1 MAASSPVATQPIEVK
16 VENTAST
23 TADNNNNNAAAAA
36 AAAAATAA
44 PKKRRRRAPAT
55 GATEDC
61 FACRK
66 RNTKCDRRRPYC
78 GQCIEIGKECSG
90 YRTTLTWGVGVAS
103 RGKLR
108 GLSLPI
114 AKATAAATTTRESKV
129 QTTAA
134 SVKATNRSNSIS
146 TTTTIQQSPS
156 FNSRASIDFSIH
168 SPTSPIS
175 PGMYSAPHEYQYF
188 GPTSPIP
195 IPSPSTPMGFSMPS
209 HHNDR
214 FDMMHSHP
222 SKMRRTSHISRG
234 PLQRLHTS
242 MHMSYEESGL
252 SASTASLSTY
262 SDSDFPSPGEYPHTP
277 ADEFPFADPSMQRY
291 SPLHSYDHAP
301 MGSLDNFFHE
311 AQRYLPMAD
320 DLSSSVSSDQSVQD
334 YAEMAPTQQST
345 GPVVFQDVFTEGE
358 IASSFNGLSPPG
370 FSFLPSE
377 GTSISSY
384 GSGRLSLDVL
394 SLTTSIPQ
402 SLTIASPLSPRM
414 LYLLDYYD
422 KFICPVLV
430 AFDGRTN
437 PYRMH
442 IMHLAMRNGELQNAI
457 AALATNN
464 MRMRGGMAGRR
475 LSLPEDYRL
484 IPDHAYSQMTTRE
497 LREMHG
503 QASSEETHYKAQS
516 IALLNRKLVDV
527 NGSQDDSVLATLLI
541 LCLFHVCDSGFTKF
555 KTQLAGVQKLLNL
568 RDRTVQSDFVGWI
581 ELFFT
586 WFDVMTAAVNDREIE
601 VRGDSLDMMNLTAN
615 LGALEHQ
622 SGCEGRLFK
631 LIARLG
637 RLNLMSQN
645 RPVRDSDDTPQ
656 ASPRAK
662 NMNDFYSAHFDNMDG
677 NGWGT
682 PIVEF
687 RDPFASPRDDPHSP
701 FWAEWN
707 DVRIR
712 LQEWEF
718 ETAGEVG
725 ARSCEASSSSS
736 SSLGMSP
743 EQAALLHI
751 SESFRYAALLYTE
764 RLAHPTLAA
773 RAANFQNLVA
783 QGLYH
788 ISQIGI
794 TSCVNKFLLWPLF
807 MLGTECADAEHRAV
821 VRQRCVEIQR
831 ESGFFNNL
839 SGLEVLE
846 RVWQEDDE
854 GSEGEGPAG
863 HGQRASGGL
872 QQAFRWRKAMNRVD
886 GEYIVI

>member
-1 MAASSPVATQPIEVK
+1 MAVASPTTTQPIEVK
-16 VENTAST
+16 KVDDS
-23 TADNNNNNAAAAA
+23 NNAA
-36 AAAAATAA
+36 AA

-61 FACRK
+61 FSCKK
-66 RNTKCDRRRPYC
+66 RSVKCDRRRPYC
-78 GQCIEIGKECSG
+78 GQCVEIGKECTG

-108 GLSLPI
+108 GMSLPI
-114 AKATAAATTTRESKV
+114 AKSP
-129 QTTAA
+129 
-134 SVKATNRSNSIS
+134 S
-146 TTTTIQQSPS
+146 TTTTVTRKESNASTSAANGSTSASHHSSS
-156 FNSRASIDFSIH
+156 FNSRASVDFGIH
-168 SPTSPIS
+168 SPTSPMS
-175 PGMYSAPHEYQYF
+175 PGSIYSAPQEYQYF

-195 IPSPSTPMGFSMPS
+195 IPSPSTPLGFPMQS
-209 HHNDR
+209 HGEH
-214 FDMMHSHP
+214 FDMMHP
-222 SKMRRTSHISRG
+222 LTSKMRRPSQLSRG

-242 MHMSYEESGL
+242 IHLPFDEGGL
-252 SASTASLSTY
+252 SASTASLGTY

-277 ADEFPFADPSMQRY
+277 ADEFPFADPSIPRY
-291 SPLHSYDHAP
+291 SPLHSYDQAQI
-301 MGSLDNFFHE
+301 GSMDSFFHE
-311 AQRYLPMAD
+311 APRSLPMAD
-320 DLSSSVSSDQSVQD
+320 DMSSSVSSDQSIQD
-334 YAEMAPTQQST
+334 YVEVNSAQQSM
-345 GPVVFQDVFTEGE
+345 GPIVFHDVFAEGDV
-358 IASSFNGLSPPG
+358 SSSYSALSQPG

-377 GTSISSY
+377 GTSMSSY
-384 GSGRLSLDVL
+384 GSGPLSLDVL

-402 SLTIASPLSPRM
+402 SLAITSPLSPRM
-414 LYLLDYYD
+414 LYLMDYYD

-430 AFDGRTN
+430 AFDGPSN

-442 IMHLAMRNGELQNAI
+442 IIHLAMQNEELQNAI

-464 MRMRGGMAGRR
+464 MRMRGGLEGRR
-475 LSLPEDYRL
+475 LSAPEDYRL
-484 IPDHAYSQMTTRE
+484 IPQHAYSQMTTSE

-503 QASSEETHYKAQS
+503 QPTSEEKHYKAQS
-516 IALLNRKLVDV
+516 IALLNRKLVDI

-555 KTQLAGVQKLLNL
+555 KTQLAGVQKLLAM
-568 RDRTVQSDFVGWI
+568 RDRTVQSEFVGWI

-615 LGALEHQ
+615 LGALEHH

-637 RLNLMSQN
+637 RLNLLSQN
-645 RPVRDSDDTPQ
+645 RPVRDNDDTPQ
-656 ASPRAK
+656 SSPRPK
-662 NMNDFYSAHFDNMDG
+662 KMNDFYSFNFDNVDG

-687 RDPFASPRDDPHSP
+687 QDPFASAREDPRSP
-701 FWAEWN
+701 FWVEWN
-707 DVRIR
+707 DVRVR

-718 ETAGEVG
+718 GAPGEN
-725 ARSCEASSSSS
+725 AADNCEASSST
-736 SSLGMSP
+736 LAMSP
-743 EQAALLHI
+743 NEAALLHI

-764 RLAHPTLAA
+764 RLAHPALPAGA
-773 RAANFQNLVA
+773 LNFQNLVA
-783 QGLYH
+783 QGLFH

-807 MLGTECADAEHRAV
+807 IVGTECVDPEHRAV

-846 RVWQEDDE
+846 RVWQDDDE
-854 GSEGEGPAG
+854 WVDGDMQGSRQGPFG
-863 HGQRASGGL
+863 TP
-872 QQAFRWRKAMNRVD
+872 QQAFRWRKAMDRVD

>member
-1 MAASSPVATQPIEVK
+1 MAVASPTTTQPIEVK
-16 VENTAST
+16 KVDDS
-23 TADNNNNNAAAAA
+23 NNAA
-36 AAAAATAA
+36 AA

-61 FACRK
+61 FSCKK
-66 RNTKCDRRRPYC
+66 RSVKCDRRRPYC
-78 GQCIEIGKECSG
+78 GQCVEIGKDCTG

-108 GLSLPI
+108 GMSLPI
-114 AKATAAATTTRESKV
+114 AKSPSNTTTTRKDSN
-129 QTTAA
+129 A
-134 SVKATNRSNSIS
+134 SAS
-146 TTTTIQQSPS
+146 TTNGSTSTSHHSSS
-156 FNSRASIDFSIH
+156 FNSRASIDFGIH
-168 SPTSPIS
+168 SPTSPMS
-175 PGMYSAPHEYQYF
+175 PSMYSGPQEYQYF

-195 IPSPSTPMGFSMPS
+195 IPSPSTPLGFPMQS
-209 HHNDR
+209 HGEH
-214 FDMMHSHP
+214 FDMMHP
-222 SKMRRTSHISRG
+222 LTSKMRRPSQLSRG

-242 MHMSYEESGL
+242 IHLPFDEGGL
-252 SASTASLSTY
+252 SVSTASLGTY

-277 ADEFPFADPSMQRY
+277 ADEFPFADPSIPRY
-291 SPLHSYDHAP
+291 SPIHSYDQAQI
-301 MGSLDNFFHE
+301 GSMDSFFHE
-311 AQRYLPMAD
+311 APRSLPMAD
-320 DLSSSVSSDQSVQD
+320 DMSSSVSSDQSLQD
-334 YAEMAPTQQST
+334 YVEASSAQQSI
-345 GPVVFQDVFTEGE
+345 GHVVFHDVFAEGDV
-358 IASSFNGLSPPG
+358 SSSYTALSQPA

-377 GTSISSY
+377 GTSMSSY
-384 GSGRLSLDVL
+384 GSGPLSFDVL

-402 SLTIASPLSPRM
+402 SLAIPSPLSPRM
-414 LYLLDYYD
+414 LFLMDYYD

-430 AFDGRTN
+430 AFDGPSN

-442 IMHLAMRNGELQNAI
+442 IIHLAMQNEELQNAI

-464 MRMRGGMAGRR
+464 MRMRGGLEGKR
-475 LSLPEDYRL
+475 LSASGDYRL
-484 IPDHAYSQMTTRE
+484 IPQHAYSQMTTSE
-497 LREMHG
+497 LRGMHG
-503 QASSEETHYKAQS
+503 QPTSEEKHYKAQS
-516 IALLNRKLVDV
+516 IALLNRKLVDI

-555 KTQLAGVQKLLNL
+555 KTQLAGVQKLLAM
-568 RDRTVQSDFVGWI
+568 RDRTVQSEFVGWI

-615 LGALEHQ
+615 LGALEHH

-637 RLNLMSQN
+637 RLNLLSQN
-645 RPVRDSDDTPQ
+645 RPVRDNDDTPQ
-656 ASPRAK
+656 SSPRPK
-662 NMNDFYSAHFDNMDG
+662 KINDFYSFNFDQIDG

-682 PIVEF
+682 PIIEF
-687 RDPFASPRDDPHSP
+687 QDPFASAREDPRSP
-701 FWAEWN
+701 FWVEWN
-707 DVRIR
+707 DVRNR

-718 ETAGEVG
+718 GAPGEN
-725 ARSCEASSSSS
+725 AADNCEASSSM
-736 SSLGMSP
+736 LAMSP
-743 EQAALLHI
+743 NEAALLHI

-764 RLAHPTLAA
+764 RLAHPTLPAGSL
-773 RAANFQNLVA
+773 NFQNLVA

-807 MLGTECADAEHRAV
+807 IVGTECVDPEHRAV

-846 RVWQEDDE
+846 RVWQDDDE
-854 GSEGEGPAG
+854 GVDGDMQELRQGSFGT
-863 HGQRASGGL
+863 S
-872 QQAFRWRKAMNRVD
+872 QQAFRWRKAMDRVD